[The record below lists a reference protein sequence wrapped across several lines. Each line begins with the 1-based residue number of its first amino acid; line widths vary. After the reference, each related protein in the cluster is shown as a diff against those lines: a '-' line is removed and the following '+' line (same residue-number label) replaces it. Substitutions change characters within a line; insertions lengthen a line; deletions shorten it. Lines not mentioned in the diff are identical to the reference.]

1 MHVLSSI
8 DTKQMVTVHYNI
20 TLLVVERLCLYTC
33 LLFDDALLIVYRV
46 AYGIEIDRQVA
57 IHLSI

>member
-1 MHVLSSI
+1 
-8 DTKQMVTVHYNI
+8 MVTVHYNI

-46 AYGIEIDRQVA
+46 AYSIEIDRQVA